1 MKLFTQQI
9 SQSKTL
15 VLFFGLF
22 LFLNTSSAQTT
33 VFMDDFNREENPLST
48 TGGTPTMTWTGV
60 TTAGSVIRTNIGI
73 AGTPLIIVNG
83 STAGRSY
90 LYGQLSLFTNPF
102 VSTLSSNTENVE
114 WTFNI
119 RTNRT
124 SSSLGFDA
132 VNNRIGTA
140 VVLAANGSDFLTASG
155 YAVTLTQ
162 GTTNNAVRLV
172 KFSNGLSAQSN
183 LTTIIGPSV
192 DAASQSNY
200 FSVKVI
206 YKPASNKW
214 ELYARVDGTTI
225 IDPTSGTL
233 TKVGAETIDD
243 TYTSNALSN
252 FGFFLNHQSAT
263 ASSNS
268 GYFDNFKVVTSP
280 DPTTNLHFGSQMK
293 DIVKPISG
301 GFSVSAENAD
311 VKIFDSMGKLVA
323 NKVVNG
329 TFDYITATK
338 GMYIVRISTS
348 MGFDVMKQ
356 IVL

>member
-1 MKLFTQQI
+1 MKLFMQQI
-9 SQSKTL
+9 NQSKTL
-15 VLFFGLF
+15 VLFLGLF

-83 STAGRSY
+83 TTAGRSY

-280 DPTTNLHFGSQMK
+280 DPTTEFRSGSK
-293 DIVKPISG
+293 TNPIVKSIAG
-301 GFSVSAENAD
+301 GFSILAQNAS
-311 VKIFDSMGKLVA
+311 VKIIDTTGKILVSR
-323 NKVVNG
+323 KING
-329 TFDYITATK
+329 NCDFTTGTK
-338 GMYIVRISTS
+338 GLYIIHVQTPN
-348 MGFDVMKQ
+348 GFDMMKH
-356 IVL
+356 VVR